1 MAIRLGDIFVAI
13 RAENDK
19 LKGDLD
25 AAKGQATS
33 WASGLAGTLKGAL
46 GGALLGGVATLT
58 GAVAGIGVAAFSAAS
73 DFDAATKKMQS
84 QLGTSDEIAKKYG
97 DTLKDIFA
105 NNFGD
110 SIDDVANSIT
120 EVNRAFERIG
130 GVESNQELQQATE
143 AAIALRDT
151 FDAEVNETT
160 SAAVTLMQN
169 FGISATE
176 AFDLVAYGFQN
187 GLDGS
192 GDFLDSIGEYSTQF
206 SNGGATA
213 EQFFSVLQTGL
224 QGGMLGTDK
233 AADAF
238 KEFGIRIQDGS
249 ALTAD
254 GLKRLG
260 LNSGEIMRGLS
271 DGSLEVVDVFQQVIG
286 ALNNIDDPLVRAQAG
301 VALLGTQYEDLG
313 DSAVLAL
320 DASGISLQKVA
331 GSINSLN
338 AQYNTI
344 PAFFEGLRRRA
355 LVAIEPIGGALL
367 NVFNKSLPFIEEWFT
382 SVEGWITDFIANSS
396 FEWGPDIKQ
405 IKLGN
410 LFEWVQSDALGGT
423 RIKLADF
430 FDLTWTDAGIQKL
443 TLGDVFSFS
452 AGEGT
457 SINLADFIT
466 FVYDAQSGAVALTI
480 SDVFT
485 FVTDEN
491 GTVINL
497 ADYVKFVYDNE
508 GNPVLIK
515 VGELY
520 KLEVEGDKTTIDI
533 ANVVEFTG
541 TPTDNTTKIS
551 LANLF
556 DFATPLTYDQIV
568 VLKNLPAIT
577 KMVLGDFFGF
587 SLEPKVTQNDVF
599 DLSQKQ
605 ETPKYTLN
613 DFIDF
618 VTGGKGSNK
627 ITVDDLFDF
636 SADKSTGIVKL
647 TLGDFV
653 AFNDGETAKITW
665 GDIFDLSRD
674 NLGITRLTIN
684 DFITFERD
692 AKGNIS
698 LPDFQWN
705 EFITKLVW
713 GEYIPNLT
721 WSDWAL
727 KILWAD
733 YVPGMSWS
741 DYLDK
746 VPWGDYVNGLSWSD
760 FIPKL
765 SWPAA
770 ISGFSWKSF
779 ITGIDLSAL
788 VPTFPGWTT
797 LFNQLNPFGS
807 APADVN
813 PGATSSGSIGGSG
826 RSGLT
831 RSGPLV
837 QIDNVNVTDRQD
849 VEALAYGIARR
860 LAYR

>member
-1 MAIRLGDIFVAI
+1 
-13 RAENDK
+13 
-19 LKGDLD
+19 
-25 AAKGQATS
+25 
-33 WASGLAGTLKGAL
+33 
-46 GGALLGGVATLT
+46 
-58 GAVAGIGVAAFSAAS
+58 
-73 DFDAATKKMQS
+73 
-84 QLGTSDEIAKKYG
+84 
-97 DTLKDIFA
+97 
-105 NNFGD
+105 
-110 SIDDVANSIT
+110 
-120 EVNRAFERIG
+120 
-130 GVESNQELQQATE
+130 
-143 AAIALRDT
+143 
-151 FDAEVNETT
+151 
-160 SAAVTLMQN
+160 
-169 FGISATE
+169 
-176 AFDLVAYGFQN
+176 
-187 GLDGS
+187 
-192 GDFLDSIGEYSTQF
+192 
-206 SNGGATA
+206 
-213 EQFFSVLQTGL
+213 
-224 QGGMLGTDK
+224 MLGTDK

-238 KEFGIRIQDGS
+238 KEFRLRIQDGS
-249 ALTAD
+249 EATAT
-254 GLKRLG
+254 GLG
-260 LNSGEIMRGLS
+260 LLGINAADFTKELAT
-271 DGSLEVVDVFQQVIG
+271 GSLSAIDAFEQITY
-286 ALNNIDDPLVRAQAG
+286 ALSKIEDPTIRMQAG
-301 VALLGTQYEDLG
+301 AALLGTQFEDLG
-313 DSAVLAL
+313 DSVVFGMSTA
-320 DASGISLQKVA
+320 ASGLSDMEGAIGK
-331 GSINSLN
+331 LN
-338 AQYNTI
+338 KQYETI

-355 LVAIEPIGGALL
+355 LVAIEPIGAALL
-367 NVFNKSLPFIEEWFT
+367 GTFNEALPALNEWFT
-382 SVEGWITDFIANSS
+382 TVEGWVKDFIANSN
-396 FEWGPDIKQ
+396 FEWSPDFKQ
-405 IKLGN
+405 IKLGD
-410 LFEWVQSDALGGT
+410 LFEWVSAPGLGVQ

-430 FDLTWTDAGIQKL
+430 FDLTWTSAGIQQL

-457 SINLADFIT
+457 SINLADFVT

-515 VGELY
+515 VGDLY
-520 KLEVEGDKTTIDI
+520 KLEVQGDKTTIDI

-556 DFATPLTYDQIV
+556 DFATPLNYDQIV
-568 VLKNLPAIT
+568 VLKNLPSIT

-587 SLEPKVTQNDVF
+587 SMEPKVTQNDVF
-599 DLSQKQ
+599 DLTQKQ

-674 NLGITRLTIN
+674 NLGITRLTID

-698 LPDFQWN
+698 LPDFNWT

-713 GEYIPNLT
+713 GDYIPNLT

-727 KILWAD
+727 KILWGD
-733 YVPGMSWS
+733 YIPGMTWG

-746 VPWGDYVNGLSWSD
+746 VPWGDYVKGLSWSD

-765 SWPAA
+765 SWPAS
-770 ISGFSWKSF
+770 ITGFNWSSF
-779 ITGIDLSAL
+779 ITGINLSAL

-797 LFNQLNPFGS
+797 LFQQLNPFGS

-813 PGATSSGSIGGSG
+813 PGATSEGSIGGST

-849 VEALAYGIARR
+849 AEALAYGIARR

>member
-13 RAENDK
+13 RADNDK

-25 AAKGQATS
+25 AAKGQATG

-84 QLGTSDEIAKKYG
+84 QMGTSDEIAKGYG
-97 DTLKDIFA
+97 DTLKNIFA

-110 SIDDVANSIT
+110 SIDDVADSIT
-120 EVNRAFERIG
+120 KVNQAFERIG

-249 ALTAD
+249 SLTAD

-260 LNSGEIMRGLS
+260 LNSGEIMKGLS

-286 ALNNIDDPLVRAQAG
+286 ALNNTDDPLVRAQAG

-367 NVFNKSLPFIEEWFT
+367 SVFNAVLPSIEEVFGKIEAVIASATEKALGMFETINAGGGGQVAAVVGGIGAASGAAT
-382 SVEGWITDFIANSS
+382 SFDAAAKVTKVDWGDFSYTY
-396 FEWGPDIKQ
+396 
-405 IKLGN
+405 
-410 LFEWVQSDALGGT
+410 DALSNITKVDWDGWLVGG
-423 RIKLADF
+423 AS
-430 FDLTWTDAGIQKL
+430 TWTYDANAQVLSVDWTTK
-443 TLGDVFSFS
+443 S
-452 AGEGT
+452 GEGV
-457 SINLADFIT
+457 A
-466 FVYDAQSGAVALTI
+466 FVYDAEAGIKKIDWNAG
-480 SDVFT
+480 
-485 FVTDEN
+485 EN
-491 GTVINL
+491 GAQFKYDAEAGITAVDFGIFSYVYNAQAKIGERSILWGLFTHQYDVGAGVGTVDFGL
-497 ADYVKFVYDNE
+497 FSYVYDT
-508 GNPVLIK
+508 K
-515 VGELY
+515 
-520 KLEVEGDKTTIDI
+520 
-533 ANVVEFTG
+533 A
-541 TPTDNTTKIS
+541 KIS
-551 LANLF
+551 SFEFNDAALGKRLSDLSANLGEGLEKAA
-556 DFATPLTYDQIV
+556 DSLG
-568 VLKNLPAIT
+568 KNLGAPDWVQDLINWKPSQGAPDW
-577 KMVLGDFFGF
+577 VDSLLNWQPFGG
-587 SLEPKVTQNDVF
+587 SANLEIAGP
-599 DLSQKQ
+599 
-605 ETPKYTLN
+605 
-613 DFIDF
+613 
-618 VTGGKGSNK
+618 
-627 ITVDDLFDF
+627 
-636 SADKSTGIVKL
+636 
-647 TLGDFV
+647 
-653 AFNDGETAKITW
+653 TW
-665 GDIFDLSRD
+665 S
-674 NLGITRLTIN
+674 
-684 DFITFERD
+684 
-692 AKGNIS
+692 
-698 LPDFQWN
+698 

-713 GEYIPNLT
+713 GEVVPNLS
-721 WSDWAL
+721 WADWLA
-727 KILWAD
+727 KILWSD
-733 YVPGMSWS
+733 YVPGMTWS
-741 DYLDK
+741 DFLDSLS
-746 VPWGDYVNGLSWSD
+746 WGDYIASFSWSD
-760 FIPKL
+760 FVPKL
-765 SWPAA
+765 AWPAS
-770 ISGFSWKSF
+770 ITGFSWSSF
-779 ITGIDLSAL
+779 ITGINLSAL
-788 VPTFPGWTT
+788 VPTFPGWTS

-826 RSGLT
+826 RSLLD

-837 QIDNVNVTDRQD
+837 QMGDVIVKDRQD
-849 VEALAYGIARR
+849 AEALAYGIARR